1 MDLRAAYDEANRLV
15 GAHGLDGWRVELDMA
30 KRRAGVCR
38 FEAKVIG
45 LSAPLARLHGEDEVR
60 DTILHEIAHALT
72 GPAAGHGP
80 AWRAVA
86 LRIGCSS
93 RRCVPADAPRVPGA
107 WVGVCSRG
115 HTTER
120 HRRPERVMT
129 CARCSPTFALE
140 HLLEWTRHGRPGSL
154 HPNYHAELRALL
166 AGESL
171 SLLPVGA
178 RARVI
183 APGQFSG
190 QVGTV
195 LKRGRTS
202 YHIEVPQGVLRV
214 VFAAVQP
221 I

>member
-1 MDLRAAYDEANRLV
+1 M
-15 GAHGLDGWRVELDMA
+15 
-30 KRRAGVCR
+30 CR

-45 LSAPLARLHGEDEVR
+45 LSAPLARLHDDREVR
-60 DTILHEIAHALT
+60 DTILHEIAHALA

-80 AWRAVA
+80 AWRDVA
-86 LRIGCSS
+86 ARIGCSS
-93 RRCVPADAPRVPGA
+93 RRCLPADAPRVPGA

-129 CARCSPTFALE
+129 CARCSPTFTLE
-140 HLLEWTRHGRPGSL
+140 HVLEWAHHGRPGSM
-154 HPNYHAELRALL
+154 HPNYLAELRALR

-178 RARVI
+178 RARVV
-183 APGQFSG
+183 APGEFSG

-221 I
+221 L